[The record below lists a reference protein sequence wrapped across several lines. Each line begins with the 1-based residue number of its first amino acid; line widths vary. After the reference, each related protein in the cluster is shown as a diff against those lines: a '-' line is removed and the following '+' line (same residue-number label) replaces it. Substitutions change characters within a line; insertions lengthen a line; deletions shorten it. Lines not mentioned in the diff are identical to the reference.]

1 MYTIYYHYCLVFAYC
16 QTIEYYFPNEMF
28 FQNLCLVSEN
38 FKTVVFVGHVQ
49 SCETVE
55 IVMKLL
61 LFLI

>member
-1 MYTIYYHYCLVFAYC
+1 MLQYN
-16 QTIEYYFPNEMF
+16 FPNEMF

-38 FKTVVFVGHVQ
+38 FETVAFVGHVQ

-61 LFLI
+61 LFIIRTC